1 MPAFLVPKFVGGF
14 PQQNIALNARHS
26 MIGLLFA
33 GPDIGKF
40 HSGGKIQAVF
50 IDNTN
55 VFADRNGF
63 MLTQAYGELVND
75 KWRFAAGL
83 QLNVFAPGLPTLLP
97 FTVDGAPI
105 GNYIVGQLR
114 AERYLKLGSN
124 SQLTL
129 QGALSEPLSSIKT
142 PDISL
147 DEDIGLPNGEL
158 RIAFGLGKP
167 APIGLLRERPV
178 EIGISGVVGKLRRT
192 SLPSETPRRVISTTW
207 GVNLDFRA
215 NLGDRFGFKG
225 EVYTGQGL
233 GQVGGGVA
241 QTLDAVTWKAIGSTG
256 GWVEGYVYLKPN
268 LHNHTGIF
276 IDDPNNKDITGL
288 PNTFF
293 GRTRNRGIYDTLLWD
308 IGMEKKRFRVGV
320 ELMFRK
326 TEYKDPV
333 ITGRF
338 PNSGFGIHP
347 QFQWLF

>member
-1 MPAFLVPKFVGGF
+1 MV
-14 PQQNIALNARHS
+14 
-26 MIGLLFA
+26 GLLFT

-50 IDNTN
+50 VDNTN

-63 MLTQAYGELVND
+63 MLTQAYGELFND

-83 QLNVFAPGLPTLLP
+83 QLDVFAPSLPTLLP
-97 FTVDGAPI
+97 FTIDGSPV
-105 GNYIVGQLR
+105 GNTIKGQLR
-114 AERYLKLGSN
+114 VERFLKLGSD

-129 QGALSEPLSSIKT
+129 QGAISEPLNSAKT

-147 DEDIGLPNGEL
+147 DEDNGMPNFEG

-167 APIGLLRERPV
+167 SRLGLLMQRPV
-178 EIGISGVVGKLRRT
+178 EIGVSGVVGQLRRT
-192 SLPSETPRRVISTTW
+192 SLPSEPPRRVISTTW
-207 GVNLDFRA
+207 GVNLDFRV
-215 NLGDRFGFKG
+215 NLADRFGFKG

-233 GQVGGGVA
+233 GQMGGGVV

-256 GWVEGYVYLKPN
+256 GWVEGYVYLTPN

-276 IDDPNNKDITGL
+276 IDDPNNNDITGL
-288 PNTFF
+288 PNTLF
-293 GRTRNRGIYDTLLWD
+293 GRTRNRGFFNTLLWD
-308 IGMEKKRFRVGV
+308 IGGEKKKFRIGV
-320 ELMFRK
+320 EFIFRK

-333 ITGRF
+333 ATGRF